1 MPLSDQEI
9 KILLEKAEAY
19 RDKNDLQS
27 LEEALKCY
35 DQLIENA
42 SPHPY
47 YFAKRAD
54 IKHIILGHISFAPF
68 DLESVIK
75 DISKAIELDPDRGG
89 YYKARG
95 AYLWYGLEGIS
106 DKNCLER
113 IKADYNACI
122 NKDPTNSGAWIGL
135 IGTNILLH
143 NWDDAIGYYGSC
155 RPFIKTKEDQLIRA
169 WLGCLA
175 FALEGE
181 PIKEEDKRPLY
192 DQTIS
197 LPQEDI
203 FSKISAFLKEIHPEE
218 DYSEKWKKAMEI
230 HLLFI
235 EHLCNYNSKGNLLN
249 YLEHYEDALKAY
261 EKSLEMDPDS
271 FVVWDNKGNTLTKL
285 KRYEEA
291 LRAFEKSIE
300 LKPDDAKS
308 WMAKRNVLVEL
319 SRYDEALNALD
330 KAIELCPDDD
340 KYPVALAFANNLA
353 KLGRYDEALNALD
366 KAIKNVSIGDD
377 VWGKAWRRRK
387 ADILEKLGRHE
398 EARQVFDEAAKKW
411 YTWAR
416 ESALEGSISDVRWRL
431 SEAIKLDAKY
441 KDLARNDDSFKT
453 LWDNEDFKRI
463 VG

>member
-319 SRYDEALNALD
+319 SRYDEAFRACD
-330 KAIELCPDDD
+330 KAIELTPDDD